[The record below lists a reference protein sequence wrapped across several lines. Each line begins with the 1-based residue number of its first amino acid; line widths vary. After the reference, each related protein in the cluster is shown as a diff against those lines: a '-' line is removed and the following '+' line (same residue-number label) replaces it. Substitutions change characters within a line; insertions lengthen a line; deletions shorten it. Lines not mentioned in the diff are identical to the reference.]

1 MVKVMLIL
9 PELELGGVER
19 HVLAL
24 ARGLVRRGN
33 SVTVVSSGG
42 GLVSELPEAARH
54 ITMPV
59 HKKNLF
65 SGLSSAVR
73 LAAIARRE
81 GISLVH
87 AHSRV
92 PAWIALFMRMFSGIP
107 FVYTA
112 HSRYSLN
119 CGLFPLRRSDGVI
132 CVSRAVQSYLKD
144 WLPKNSPVEVIYNA
158 MPEKIIPWVG
168 SCENTAK
175 KLLYLGRLTPK
186 KGPKLLL
193 DALARVRSSSWTL
206 DVVGDGPMK
215 EELMA
220 IAAGY
225 NFGESV
231 IFRGYSDDPA
241 GWMSRCDLLVL
252 PSFDEGMGLSLA
264 EALAAGTPVMASDIA
279 AFRELTD
286 GAGLVPT
293 GDVDAWTEAID
304 SYIDGSTTFALAGAV
319 KLPTEDEMA
328 EAAEQFYK
336 KVLEI
341 HAAT

>member
-1 MVKVMLIL
+1 MVRVMLIL

-33 SVTVVSSGG
+33 FVTVVSAGG

-65 SGLSSAVR
+65 SGLRSAAR

-92 PAWIALFMRMFSGIP
+92 PAWIALFMRLLSGVP
-107 FVYTA
+107 FLYTA

-119 CGLFPLRRSDGVI
+119 YGLFPLGRADGVI
-132 CVSRAVQSYLKD
+132 CVSRAVQSHLKD

-158 MPEKIIPWVG
+158 IPEKIIPWVG
-168 SCENTAK
+168 SGEK
-175 KLLYLGRLTPK
+175 PVKRLLYLGRLTPK

-193 DALARVRSSSWTL
+193 DSLARVRSSSWAL
-206 DVVGDGPMK
+206 DIVGDGPMK
-215 EELMA
+215 EEL
-220 IAAGY
+220 IKLAAEY
-225 NFGESV
+225 SFGERV
-231 IFRGYSDDPA
+231 VFHGYSDDPA
-241 GWMSRCDLLVL
+241 EWTARCDLLVI

-286 GAGLVPT
+286 GLGLVSA
-293 GDVDAWTEAID
+293 GDPDAWSEAID
-304 SYIDGSTTFALAGAV
+304 SYLDGSSAFALTAAV

-328 EAAEQFYK
+328 EAAERFYK
-336 KVLEI
+336 NCC
-341 HAAT
+341 HALYT